1 MLRER
6 RFLLPWI
13 ASAVLMYGLSYL
25 WHGVALNDLRE
36 LRIPL
41 GLYMGLCGLAYLI
54 IGLGITIA
62 THQGIQLN
70 WIGLKQGFPLKGMLV
85 GAVIGFIVF
94 LLAFLFGMSF
104 TDRGMMY
111 IVVDVFWQMA
121 EQALGGLVVA
131 LGIIYDLH
139 QSFIE
144 NERAR

>member
-41 GLYMGLCGLAYLI
+41 GLYLGLSGLAYLI

-62 THQGIQLN
+62 THQGIQHN

-85 GAVIGFIVF
+85 GAIIGFVVF